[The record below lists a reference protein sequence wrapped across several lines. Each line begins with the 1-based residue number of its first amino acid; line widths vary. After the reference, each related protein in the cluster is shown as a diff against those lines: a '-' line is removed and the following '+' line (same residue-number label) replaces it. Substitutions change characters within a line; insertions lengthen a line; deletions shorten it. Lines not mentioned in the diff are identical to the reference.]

1 MDTPL
6 ANSVP
11 RFHFDVDGKRY
22 GARLLTIREQATCQ
36 AEIDR
41 LTDGNF
47 EKWMISQEINQK
59 VIAFATQAA
68 VLLNAVIIQWPEGEE
83 QQDFTKFED
92 MDLVTVYW
100 EAYAESAK
108 SFRGSKSGSVGK
120 SGDLDKEVP
129 TSSVVSGSVQ
139 GPADGS
145 SVLGPDG

>member
-1 MDTPL
+1 MNSPM

-11 RFHFDVDGKRY
+11 RFHFEVDGKRY

-41 LTDGNF
+41 LTEGNF
-47 EKWMISQEINQK
+47 EKWMISQELNQK
-59 VIAFATQAA
+59 VIAYATQAA
-68 VLLNAVIIQWPEGEE
+68 VLLNAVIVQWPEGEE
-83 QQDFTKFED
+83 KQDFTQFED

-108 SFRGSKSGSVGK
+108 SFRGIKPGCVGK
-120 SGDLDKEVP
+120 SGDMDKEV
-129 TSSVVSGSVQ
+129 SSPPMVPGSVQ